1 MIRTKSLQWLNKAVE
16 VSDSFLAFL
25 KVDWQLDPIRNE
37 PQLKAIQ
44 AQLNFPP

>member
-1 MIRTKSLQWLNKAVE
+1 VE

-25 KVDWQLDPIRNE
+25 KVDWQLDLIRNE
-37 PQLKAIQ
+37 PQFKAIQ